1 MKKTLAMMLSAAMVL
16 SLAACGGSGTSAA
29 TTAAPAAAETSAPA
43 AAETQA
49 AAAETPAPAA
59 EGDKVLKVAVGCCLT
74 GSGAKAGEGFKNAT
88 EMALEDI
95 DYKIGDYTI
104 QPIYFDLTDD
114 PEKGALAF
122 EQAIVKDGAQMAMQG
137 WFTTIA
143 MSCMD
148 VSAKYEIPYLF
159 NYGAGQSLDDKWL
172 EDPEYYSYYIG
183 KTYPTSDFVANEYR
197 DLVVDAFEKGELT
210 GEKKLAIYGED
221 SDWGRSIGD
230 QMDTGFKEVG
240 FDVVYK
246 EYFAGG
252 TTDFYGILSKIK
264 DSGATVVAGAPNT
277 IASAAA
283 FLKQA
288 KEVGLDALIIAHGL
302 NEYPEWK
309 ELCGDAAEGA
319 VTHLQVYA
327 DPEAGAEFEKRFKE
341 KAGYD
346 GGIGTEA
353 VAYDCARCTFAALQ
367 ACYDMYGVLDS
378 ETIYKFGCEEVQT
391 GNWVYEDTITI
402 PAYRWTPGRLS
413 CVAAPDAYFVP
424 LAQVQDGEFKV
435 IFPDDSAEATPNF

>member
-29 TTAAPAAAETSAPA
+29 TTAAPAAAETTAAA
-43 AAETQA
+43 AAETEA

-104 QPIYFDLTDD
+104 EPIYFDLTDD
-114 PEKGALAF
+114 PEKGALAY
-122 EQAIVKDGAQMAMQG
+122 EQAIVRDGAQMAMQG

-148 VSAKYEIPYLF
+148 VSAKYENPYLF
-159 NYGAGQSLDDKWL
+159 NFGAGQSLDEKWL

-183 KTYPTSDFVANEYR
+183 KTYPTSDFIANEYR
-197 DLVVDAFEKGELT
+197 DVILDAFDSGKIT

-221 SDWGRSIGD
+221 SDWGRSVGSNSKIAFED
-230 QMDTGFKEVG
+230 AGFE
-240 FDVVYK
+240 VVYE
-246 EYFAGG
+246 EYFAAG

-264 DSGATVVAGAPNT
+264 DSGATVLCGAPNT

-288 KEVGLDALIIAHGL
+288 KEVDLDATIICHGL

-319 VTHLQVYA
+319 LTQYQVYA
-327 DPEAGAEFEKRFKE
+327 EPEAGAEFEKRFKE

-346 GGIGTEA
+346 AVIGTEG

-367 ACYDMYGVLDS
+367 SCYDKYGVLDS
-378 ETIYKFGCEEVQT
+378 ETIYKFGQEEIQT
-391 GNWVYEDTITI
+391 GNWTFEDALTI
-402 PAYRWTPGRLS
+402 PAYKWTPGRLS
-413 CVAAPDAYFVP
+413 CVTGPDAYYVSV
-424 LAQVQDGEFKV
+424 AQVQGGEFV
-435 IFPDDSAEATPNF
+435 PVFPADMAQAEAAY